1 MTLFLAGPTGSG
13 KSAVAVELA
22 EMLDAEI
29 VSSDAYQVYRELPI
43 LTAAPS
49 PADRERVPHHMV
61 SIIPV
66 QKNWNATEHYHRAMR
81 CMEEIHARGKN
92 RHRHGRFRPVL
103 QIPLPRPVGSAAGGR
118 CSPAP
123 LSRTVPRKRYTP
135 GSLPWTRKER
145 PRRMPPTGVMWNAIW
160 KSSLPEGNRFP
171 SGRGTGWP
179 RHAGPAGSSAGM
191 SLNWT
196 EESPS
201 VPHA

>member
-13 KSAVAVELA
+13 KSAVAVERA

-81 CMEEIHARGKN
+81 CMEEIHARGKIAIVT
-92 RHRHGRFRPVL
+92 G
-103 QIPLPRPVGSAAGGR
+103 GSG
-118 CSPAP
+118 
-123 LSRTVPRKRYTP
+123 LYLKFMSRTVPRKRYTP
-135 GSLPWTRKER
+135 DSLPWIRKER

-160 KSSLPEGNRFP
+160 KSSLPEENLFP
-171 SGRGTGWP
+171 SGRGTG
-179 RHAGPAGSSAGM
+179 
-191 SLNWT
+191 
-196 EESPS
+196 
-201 VPHA
+201 